1 MAYLPEIDD
10 SNSDFVICE
19 LEIEGG
25 REIRVTGELD
35 LANVPLLRDAC
46 STAAADRRDG
56 RLVLDLA
63 GVTFIDSTGIHGL
76 IDAYESH
83 ADRLRIITS
92 PEVSRM
98 LDVCG
103 LRSRLPIVEA

>member
-1 MAYLPEIDD
+1 MAYPQDNG
-10 SNSDFVICE
+10 SNGDFVICQ

-25 REIRVTGELD
+25 REIKVTGELD
-35 LANVPLLRDAC
+35 LASAPRLRDAC
-46 STAAADRRDG
+46 SNAAGSGDG

-76 IDAYESH
+76 IGAYEAY

-98 LDVCG
+98 LDLCG
-103 LRSRLPIVEA
+103 LRARLPIVEA